1 MRLKPTPVNE
11 ASIIFSITWVFIFL
25 AFTLFSFDLNEGLK
39 ASSLS
44 ILFFLAIS
52 YALWLP
58 TGYWLRKRASQ
69 LRFFMNV
76 TVTSVVAIG
85 ALLIMNKAV
94 DASTLAPAVKATASG
109 YFIAV
114 AIVYFVSAVIASALT
129 QFLVVKPKKDKI

>member
-11 ASIIFSITWVFIFL
+11 ASAIFSITWVFIFL

-44 ILFFLAIS
+44 IVFLAIS

-114 AIVYFVSAVIASALT
+114 AIVYFVAAVIASALT